1 MPEMFARV
9 TTAPPVYS
17 GGFASLY
24 VGAVYE
30 LAAAV
35 SSTCDDPSSVTCDG
49 SQNWVSGADW
59 SPSRATTRQHGDSTL
74 PVKSSP
80 KIRFASGVFA
90 PDWDD
95 SGDDPELLAAWT
107 GNVYAVE
114 LVRPVMV
121 AWCVLPFTTP

>member
-59 SPSRATTRQHGDSTL
+59 SPSRATARQHGDSTL

-80 KIRFASGVFA
+80 KIRLASGVFA

-95 SGDDPELLAAWT
+95 SGDDPKLVAGCAVNGYAAEV
-107 GNVYAVE
+107 G
-114 LVRPVMV
+114 RPVITGF
-121 AWCVLPFTTP
+121 P